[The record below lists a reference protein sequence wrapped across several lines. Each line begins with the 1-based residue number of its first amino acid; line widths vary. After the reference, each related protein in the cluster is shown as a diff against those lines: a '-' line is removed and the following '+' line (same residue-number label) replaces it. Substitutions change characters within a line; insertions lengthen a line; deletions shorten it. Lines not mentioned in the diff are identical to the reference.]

1 MVKQWSKLPRA
12 VLESASLEVI
22 KRRAHMDLR
31 ETFSWCISSVGLVVR
46 LMILEFFSNLLFYL
60 IQV

>member
-22 KRRAHMDLR
+22 KRRAHMDSR
-31 ETFSWCISSVGLVVR
+31 EMFSWWISSVGLVVR